1 MREIKFR
8 AWDKLGSKW
17 AYCGFG
23 LGDAVGYNGDY
34 SDSNAGFGCMESESI
49 DVDMLNKDVYII
61 EQYTGLKDKNG
72 REIYEGDII
81 QDSTFKDHGSYIMGV
96 EWENEAASFVLTR
109 KGWAF
114 RHYFYESSNPED
126 CEIIGNIHENPELL

>member
-8 AWDKLGSKW
+8 AWSRFFKK
-17 AYCGFG
+17 Y
-23 LGDAVGYNGDY
+23 DY
-34 SDSNAGFGCMESESI
+34 MAMDTLMAGFGNECPEMPKGEQ
-49 DVDMLNKDVYII
+49 MLDKTGIV

-72 REIYEGDII
+72 KEIYEGDII

-96 EWENEAASFVLTR
+96 EWEHEAASFVLTR

-114 RHYFYESSNPED
+114 RHYFYESANPED
-126 CEIIGNIHENPELL
+126 CEVIGNIHENPELLNA